1 MSQSLVYRFLDSLSM
16 YKALELYDDKTQPSQ
31 QTDVWAMGITILE
44 VLTGTKAWIK
54 MIPHSSGVKIPELL
68 SNKRLPDTID
78 KVFERRKDLV
88 QMCLKW
94 NPEERIQSNRIP
106 GLLSDMI
113 R

>member
-1 MSQSLVYRFLDSLSM
+1 MSLVYRFLDSLSM

-44 VLTGTKAWIK
+44 VLTGTKAWSK
-54 MIPHSSGVKIPELL
+54 MVQHSSGVKIPELL
-68 SNKRLPDTID
+68 SNKKLPDTID